1 MNFLCTTNVSQH
13 WHVVEIDLSRIIL
26 CMLHQTMKTFSSPNS
41 NTMLE
46 PIAFC
51 TIRSI
56 WHSSHSLWWEISICA
71 QVRKLVSYAYF
82 AFNKFVSLILHFHTI
97 FRLWSHLSLV
107 STLCQSNQIPTYF
120 SFRQLCILN
129 KFVSLS
135 FIFWHNPPSTTTFE
149 FSFHVLPIQ
158 FNPYIV
164 FFDTQYMLPQSHCSS
179 VKL

>member
-1 MNFLCTTNVSQH
+1 MCQYIHRLMNFLCTTNVSQH

-71 QVRKLVSYAYF
+71 QARKLVSYAYF

-120 SFRQLCILN
+120 SFRQLCIFCLEQVCES
-129 KFVSLS
+129 KFHILTQSP
-135 FIFWHNPPSTTTFE
+135 IYNHFW
-149 FSFHVLPIQ
+149 V
-158 FNPYIV
+158 
-164 FFDTQYMLPQSHCSS
+164 
-179 VKL
+179 